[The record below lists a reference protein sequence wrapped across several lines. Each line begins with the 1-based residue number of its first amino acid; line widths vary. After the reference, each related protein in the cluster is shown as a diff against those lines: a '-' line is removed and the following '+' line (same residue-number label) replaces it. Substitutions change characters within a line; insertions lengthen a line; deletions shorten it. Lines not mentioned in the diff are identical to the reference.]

1 MLVAQCDLPNL
12 GEKQPD
18 FSCEKDA
25 QIVKNIRLIFFGAE
39 KCIEWE
45 SMSAKDFFYFLKS
58 KVNKFNSVFVN
69 GHCDLISNHF

>member
-1 MLVAQCDLPNL
+1 MSVVIHGGSVLVAQCDLPNL

-39 KCIEWE
+39 KCIE
-45 SMSAKDFFYFLKS
+45 
-58 KVNKFNSVFVN
+58 
-69 GHCDLISNHF
+69 